1 MFNKRSIMPALL
13 VAACG
18 LAAAVP
24 ARAAVQQVLTGL
36 DQPVRLV
43 APVGDPRLF
52 VAERPGRIRVFDQAG
67 AGLGTFL
74 DLSAQTTNEGERGVT
89 GLAFP
94 PDYASSGRFYVT
106 FTDLQGDLNLARYQ
120 VAAGNPNLAD
130 AGSQE
135 ILLLVE
141 IPGQDHIAGHIE
153 FAPDGTLYLSL
164 GDGEYGGDPGNR
176 AQDPQQLL
184 GKILRLDVSGATGYV
199 VPADNPFVGE
209 APRDEIWS
217 LGLRN
222 PWCFAIDQPTGDL
235 YIADVGE
242 NIHEEINVQPGSSG
256 GRENYGWRLMAG
268 PDCFNPNFGC
278 RPDTLTMPVHSY
290 THAGGP
296 RWRCA
301 VVGGY
306 VYRGSRIPSLQGHY
320 FFADFCSREIWT
332 LQWTASGGLAG
343 VVDRTGQMTPSG
355 GYLAI
360 SSFGQDGL
368 GELYILD
375 HVAGKAFRIVNAAS
389 SVPGAAAPP
398 RLAQNQPN
406 PFNPATEIAF
416 TVGAGDGVTTLE
428 VFDAAGR
435 RVRGL
440 VSGVLD
446 AGAHA
451 VAWDGTDDGG
461 RRVPSGL
468 YLYRLESD
476 GVVVSRKMLLLE

>member
-1 MFNKRSIMPALL
+1 MFNKRLTMLAVLSAT
-13 VAACG
+13 CG
-18 LAAAVP
+18 QAVAVP
-24 ARAAVQQVLTGL
+24 GHAAVQQVLTGL
-36 DQPVRLV
+36 DQPMRLV
-43 APVGDPRLF
+43 APAGDTRLF
-52 VAERPGRIRVFDQAG
+52 VVERPGRIRIFDQAG
-67 AGLGTFL
+67 TGLGTFL
-74 DLSAQTTNEGERGVT
+74 DLGAQTTNEGERGLT
-89 GLAFP
+89 GLAFA

-106 FTDLQGDLNLARYQ
+106 FSDLQGDLNLARYL
-120 VAAGNPNLAD
+120 VATDNPNLAD

-135 ILLLVE
+135 ILLTVDLA
-141 IPGQDHIAGHIE
+141 GQDHIAGHIE
-153 FAPDGTLYLSL
+153 FALDGSLYLSV

-176 AQDPQQLL
+176 AQDPQQLT
-184 GKILRLDVSGATGYV
+184 GKILRLDVSGATGYA
-199 VPADNPFVGE
+199 VPPDNPFVGQ

-222 PWCFAIDQPTGDL
+222 PWCFAFDRVTGDL

-242 NIHEEINVQPGSSG
+242 SVHEEINVQPASSG

-268 PDCFNPNFGC
+268 PDCFNPGFGC
-278 RPDTLTMPVHSY
+278 RPDTLSLPVYSY
-290 THAGGP
+290 THAGGTS
-296 RWRCA
+296 WRCA

-306 VYRGSRIPSLQGHY
+306 VYRGERIPSLQGHY
-320 FFADFCSREIWT
+320 FFADFCSGNIWT
-332 LQWTASGGLAG
+332 MEWTAAGGLAA
-343 VVDRTGQMTPSG
+343 VVDRTSEMRPSG
-355 GYLAI
+355 GYIAI

-368 GELYILD
+368 GELYVLD

-389 SVPGAAAPP
+389 AVPGVTAAP

-416 TVGAGDGVTTLE
+416 SVGVGDGATTLE

-440 VSGVLD
+440 VSGVLA
-446 AGAHA
+446 AGDHT

-476 GVVVSRKMLLLE
+476 GVVVSRKMLLVE